1 MCVSGA
7 GPYSAP
13 WPSRY
18 GLDISLVVALE
29 PGFCPPGC
37 LEASSHHAVTPFLEI
52 PCRPGPENGRPGAV
66 PAPCERACHA
76 RPPACAWDVWPR
88 PHILHTGISRRAEL
102 HWTPDRFLG
111 VFRKSPP
118 MPRLEY
124 LIRSNFHE
132 EAENASRSHGGEE
145 RERMK
150 AYDQAVGIPLNKPG
164 PWVGN

>member
-1 MCVSGA
+1 
-7 GPYSAP
+7 
-13 WPSRY
+13 
-18 GLDISLVVALE
+18 
-29 PGFCPPGC
+29 
-37 LEASSHHAVTPFLEI
+37 
-52 PCRPGPENGRPGAV
+52 
-66 PAPCERACHA
+66 
-76 RPPACAWDVWPR
+76 
-88 PHILHTGISRRAEL
+88 
-102 HWTPDRFLG
+102 
-111 VFRKSPP
+111 